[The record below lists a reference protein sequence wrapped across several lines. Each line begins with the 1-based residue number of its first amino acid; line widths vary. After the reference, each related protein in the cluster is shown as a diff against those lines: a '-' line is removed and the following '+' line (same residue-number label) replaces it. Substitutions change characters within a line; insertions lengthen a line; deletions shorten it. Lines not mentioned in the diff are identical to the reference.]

1 MLERSQLS
9 AVLFFVGLGLL
20 LIGVLSVATEDWV
33 NLSAI
38 VAGALVAVLSA
49 GWWQMLKRR

>member
-20 LIGVLSVATEDWV
+20 LIGALSVATEDWA
-33 NLSAI
+33 NLAAI
-38 VAGALVAVLSA
+38 VAGVSVAVLSA